1 MAKTISTDKVRIPVW
16 GHGLE
21 SQGNIAHEPHA
32 VGTFAADPV
41 TGNDG
46 KEDGVF
52 TVAEGDGNPSN
63 WVGVYRIYLAMIEA
77 VLPGM
82 VTEAATPDPDPD
94 PDPQDPDPSDP

>member
-1 MAKTISTDKVRIPVW
+1 MAKTISTDKVRIPVY

-46 KEDGVF
+46 KEYGVF
-52 TVAEGDGNPSN
+52 TVAEGDNNPSN
-63 WVGVYRIYLAMIEA
+63 WVGVYRIDLSKLEA
-77 VLPGM
+77 VLPDM
-82 VTEAATPDPDPD
+82 VTEAATPDPEP
-94 PDPQDPDPSDP
+94 DPDPSDPDPSDP